1 MFSSSVR
8 NMDPASPNETE
19 AAVKRYMQAVK
30 QELHCSK
37 AQKALFL
44 RQMEDSIFTYIS
56 ENPTASMADLT
67 KEFGTPADIAKSFL
81 EEADPAVIG
90 KSLRHGRKIFWAVLA
105 VAALLAAIFAFIY
118 LIDFMENQSYR
129 RGHYVETVD
138 ETSLSTSDLEKETTI
153 IGVY

>member
-8 NMDPASPNETE
+8 NIDPTNPSETE

-56 ENPTASMADLT
+56 ENSTASMADLT

-105 VAALLAAIFAFIY
+105 VVLIVAAIVIGIHAFD
-118 LIDFMENQSYR
+118 LWRSENYR
-129 RGHYVETVD
+129 DGYFEEMVTPD
-138 ETSLSTSDLEKETTI
+138 APSFSDDLSSSTQI
-153 IGVY
+153 F

>member
-8 NMDPASPNETE
+8 NMDPASPSEAE

-37 AQKALFL
+37 AQKTLFL

-56 ENPTASMADLT
+56 ENSTASMADLT

-105 VAALLAAIFAFIY
+105 VAVVAAMVISIMFFFDFA
-118 LIDFMENQSYR
+118 DNRDYR
-129 RGHYVETVD
+129 DGFYVETIGENFSALP
-138 ETSLSTSDLEKETTI
+138 ETNT

>member
-1 MFSSSVR
+1 MTTFS
-8 NMDPASPNETE
+8 D
-19 AAVKRYMQAVK
+19 
-30 QELHCSK
+30 
-37 AQKALFL
+37 
-44 RQMEDSIFTYIS
+44 IF
-56 ENPTASMADLT
+56 
-67 KEFGTPADIAKSFL
+67 KKSFL

>member
-8 NMDPASPNETE
+8 NIDPTNPSETE

-56 ENPTASMADLT
+56 ENSTASMADLT

-90 KSLRHGRKIFWAVLA
+90 KSLRHGRKIFWAVA
-105 VAALLAAIFAFIY
+105 VVAAMVISIMFFFDFA
-118 LIDFMENQSYR
+118 DNRDYR
-129 RGHYVETVD
+129 DGFYVETIGENFSSLP
-138 ETSLSTSDLEKETTI
+138 ETNT

>member
-8 NMDPASPNETE
+8 NIDPTNPSETE

-105 VAALLAAIFAFIY
+105 VAVIVAVTVISLYTHIY
-118 LIDFMENQSYR
+118 TKQQEILDGS
-129 RGHYVETVD
+129 YVESVTD
-138 ETSLSTSDLEKETTI
+138 NGPLESI
-153 IGVY
+153 SPISIH

>member
-8 NMDPASPNETE
+8 NIDPTNPSETE

-56 ENPTASMADLT
+56 ENSTASMEDLT

-105 VAALLAAIFAFIY
+105 VVLIVAAIVIGIHAFD
-118 LIDFMENQSYR
+118 LWRSENYR
-129 RGHYVETVD
+129 DGYFEEMVTPD
-138 ETSLSTSDLEKETTI
+138 APSFSDDLSSSTQI
-153 IGVY
+153 F

>member
-8 NMDPASPNETE
+8 NIDPTNPSETE

-37 AQKALFL
+37 AQKTLFL

-56 ENPTASMADLT
+56 ENSTASMEDLT

-105 VAALLAAIFAFIY
+105 VVLIVAAIVIGIYAFD
-118 LIDFMENQSYR
+118 LWRSENYR
-129 RGHYVETVD
+129 GGQYVEEVTRSMPSPPNEVD
-138 ETSLSTSDLEKETTI
+138 SIVE
-153 IGVY
+153 VY